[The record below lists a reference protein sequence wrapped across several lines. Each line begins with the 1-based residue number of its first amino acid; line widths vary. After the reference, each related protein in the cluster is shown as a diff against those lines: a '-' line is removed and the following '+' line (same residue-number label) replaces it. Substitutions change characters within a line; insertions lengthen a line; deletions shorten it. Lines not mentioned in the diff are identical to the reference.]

1 MRYIE
6 NCEDAIRFCRERIP
20 HFCKLTDLQKALFYD
35 ERFWN
40 NKQNVFIEGC
50 TSSGKTL
57 PALMAMRAKL
67 GSGNTPRTL
76 YIVPYRALAY
86 QKYQEL
92 LTLWSGEEIILSTG
106 EYKQSDELLQS
117 GGGDI
122 VVTIYEKVFMFY
134 HLNIDFLKSFDLI
147 VLDEFGIVEKDE
159 RGIKADFVFR
169 WSLESEKR
177 VMVLTT
183 PNFEWGY
190 YKELGDFLCVRQTER
205 PVPLEETLIMRY
217 KWRNPE
223 TKKTIHKLEIEG
235 TPIIDFQTE
244 GVQHSEIVM
253 HICEEHWKKGNTIL
267 VFMNDR
273 SWVKSMS
280 GNLYK
285 TLIDKKIIEQTSE
298 KELKKYRNELLEKTE
313 LFEDVLD
320 TVLDKQLLE
329 SFKNGIV
336 FHNAGLPM
344 ELRKKI
350 EDDFFCKDKK
360 IRVIFATETL
370 AYGINSSVDVVVIAD
385 INSQGKMLS
394 PSAYY
399 NYVGRA
405 GRYGISDRGYVY
417 TIIKKNR
424 KNEWKQNI
432 LTENSMLQS
441 RIFELDADHIAI
453 YLLSLFETRHSYMD
467 INEMCRKLLKLPHA
481 KTVEPEKLK
490 ETIEE
495 AVKNLESVFLIG
507 KVSTLILEKNVRY
520 KISERGLKVR
530 GYILSMESFKTLYD
544 AIKNSQKEDGI
555 YFFDLFYYLTNT
567 EEIIKDE
574 VRPEKGAWKE
584 SDDRTNPVV
593 QFIRHSA
600 SWEERGIISSELKNK
615 ITEKI
620 EIGILY
626 MGDKLRIWKT
636 IFLILRIESRNERY
650 VFKETK
656 MENGIGQR
664 FSESMSFLLDCLNA
678 YVTATKSFEKYCTIL
693 GILSQAVFYGVNPDV
708 LQAEP
713 ELAKD
718 IVANKKRLQNLSRIY
733 CNNINKR

>member
-1 MRYIE
+1 MDSYS
-6 NCEDAIRFCRERIP
+6 NDDKNIRIN
-20 HFCKLTDLQKALFYD
+20 
-35 ERFWN
+35 RFITAE
-40 NKQNVFIEGC
+40 F
-50 TSSGKTL
+50 L
-57 PALMAMRAKL
+57 PAVKKYKMARKL
-67 GSGNTPRTL
+67 LENWTIETD
-76 YIVPYRALAY
+76 A
-86 QKYQEL
+86 
-92 LTLWSGEEIILSTG
+92 
-106 EYKQSDELLQS
+106 
-117 GGGDI
+117 
-122 VVTIYEKVFMFY
+122 TIYQFCAECSDKLYEAVE
-134 HLNIDFLKSFDLI
+134 HFLR
-147 VLDEFGIVEKDE
+147 E
-159 RGIKADFVFR
+159 A
-169 WSLESEKR
+169 
-177 VMVLTT
+177 
-183 PNFEWGY
+183 
-190 YKELGDFLCVRQTER
+190 
-205 PVPLEETLIMRY
+205 
-217 KWRNPE
+217 
-223 TKKTIHKLEIEG
+223 
-235 TPIIDFQTE
+235 
-244 GVQHSEIVM
+244 
-253 HICEEHWKKGNTIL
+253 
-267 VFMNDR
+267 
-273 SWVKSMS
+273 
-280 GNLYK
+280 
-285 TLIDKKIIEQTSE
+285 
-298 KELKKYRNELLEKTE
+298 
-313 LFEDVLD
+313 
-320 TVLDKQLLE
+320 
-329 SFKNGIV
+329 
-336 FHNAGLPM
+336 
-344 ELRKKI
+344 
-350 EDDFFCKDKK
+350 
-360 IRVIFATETL
+360 
-370 AYGINSSVDVVVIAD
+370 IA
-385 INSQGKMLS
+385 
-394 PSAYY
+394 
-399 NYVGRA
+399 
-405 GRYGISDRGYVY
+405 
-417 TIIKKNR
+417 
-424 KNEWKQNI
+424 
-432 LTENSMLQS
+432 
-441 RIFELDADHIAI
+441 
-453 YLLSLFETRHSYMD
+453 MD

-650 VFKETK
+650 VFNETK

-664 FSESMSFLLDCLNA
+664 FSESISFLLDCLNA

>member
-1 MRYIE
+1 M
-6 NCEDAIRFCRERIP
+6 
-20 HFCKLTDLQKALFYD
+20 
-35 ERFWN
+35 
-40 NKQNVFIEGC
+40 
-50 TSSGKTL
+50 
-57 PALMAMRAKL
+57 
-67 GSGNTPRTL
+67 
-76 YIVPYRALAY
+76 
-86 QKYQEL
+86 
-92 LTLWSGEEIILSTG
+92 
-106 EYKQSDELLQS
+106 
-117 GGGDI
+117 
-122 VVTIYEKVFMFY
+122 
-134 HLNIDFLKSFDLI
+134 
-147 VLDEFGIVEKDE
+147 
-159 RGIKADFVFR
+159 
-169 WSLESEKR
+169 
-177 VMVLTT
+177 
-183 PNFEWGY
+183 
-190 YKELGDFLCVRQTER
+190 
-205 PVPLEETLIMRY
+205 
-217 KWRNPE
+217 
-223 TKKTIHKLEIEG
+223 
-235 TPIIDFQTE
+235 
-244 GVQHSEIVM
+244 
-253 HICEEHWKKGNTIL
+253 
-267 VFMNDR
+267 
-273 SWVKSMS
+273 
-280 GNLYK
+280 
-285 TLIDKKIIEQTSE
+285 
-298 KELKKYRNELLEKTE
+298 
-313 LFEDVLD
+313 
-320 TVLDKQLLE
+320 
-329 SFKNGIV
+329 
-336 FHNAGLPM
+336 
-344 ELRKKI
+344 
-350 EDDFFCKDKK
+350 
-360 IRVIFATETL
+360 
-370 AYGINSSVDVVVIAD
+370 
-385 INSQGKMLS
+385 
-394 PSAYY
+394 
-399 NYVGRA
+399 
-405 GRYGISDRGYVY
+405 
-417 TIIKKNR
+417 
-424 KNEWKQNI
+424 
-432 LTENSMLQS
+432 TENSMLQS

-650 VFKETK
+650 VFNETK

-664 FSESMSFLLDCLNA
+664 FSESISFLLDCLNA